1 MAELYRPGEQVPNS
15 NVASRSL
22 LVKNNWYLLR
32 NQQINLHYMDTKI
45 RFGEIN
51 PFINTLLIEFS
62 GLWNNTTQERYE
74 IVPIQGIDS
83 NIHSRTYK
91 LGYQWQPEGSRWIDL
106 KADLW
111 RVNTTSIRHQS
122 GGPDL
127 AVPYGDPKY
136 DAWAHCFRHNVEPDL
151 VQGYSCQDLL
161 NEGYNAD
168 TPPNDPP
175 MFEGAN
181 TVFAGSRQTTK
192 VSRTGFNLSNRMRLS
207 DQFSL
212 TLSGRHQYEKL
223 DESSIMA
230 NNDKDIFGIMN
241 AVTALTKLT
250 GPRAG
255 QRKEWGAQL
264 SFDWRTTSR
273 LRIEAGIRYDR
284 FWAFDD
290 ALARARARRD
300 PIYSVT
306 QGIDNVISGLALPY
320 LQVMTQEEIDAYNR
334 AKVELQNRPNDWEEI
349 YRDFYRRHGFLPDDG
364 LSRHNQDGNTSYV
377 DSNDQYQDFDES
389 QTVLYRPMPARI
401 SHYRDRKFSGPVFEN
416 GFFEQ
421 RVENPQGRQGS
432 FYRHLR
438 VEPGS
443 YSRSP
448 TLDITHD
455 SYRQSMYT
463 EGVTFGNNSDYRTRR
478 GDIASTDNEKEAGRI
493 YTDIDPNSDANF
505 PPVKRMNG
513 SAWSPMIALSYDL
526 TDNSRPHLRWAQMTR
541 FPSIYETTNMS
552 AGAVYK
558 YPMLPSI
565 DLKPERSTN
574 WEIGYSYNFAPLWS
588 RLREGDV
595 RLTYFSNTIKNV
607 IDTNENKDLMQYDRK
622 ITQCIELQSRLDF
635 GRFFMSLGGTYRL
648 KQETCDA
655 NLAFAYDIFYN
666 SAPTCIEGAASAPRG
681 STNPSSPNTL
691 LETFAKFL
699 FPS

>member
-1 MAELYRPGEQVPNS
+1 M
-15 NVASRSL
+15 
-22 LVKNNWYLLR
+22 
-32 NQQINLHYMDTKI
+32 
-45 RFGEIN
+45 
-51 PFINTLLIEFS
+51 
-62 GLWNNTTQERYE
+62 
-74 IVPIQGIDS
+74 
-83 NIHSRTYK
+83 
-91 LGYQWQPEGSRWIDL
+91 
-106 KADLW
+106 
-111 RVNTTSIRHQS
+111 
-122 GGPDL
+122 
-127 AVPYGDPKY
+127 PYGDAKY
-136 DAWAHCFRHNVEPDL
+136 DAWARCFRHNVEPDL
-151 VQGYSCQDLL
+151 AQGYSCQDLL

-168 TPPNDPP
+168 IPPNDPP
-175 MFEGAN
+175 MFGGAS
-181 TVFAGSRQTTK
+181 TVFAGSRQATK

-230 NNDKDIFGIMN
+230 NNDKDFFGIMN
-241 AVTALTKLT
+241 AVIALTKLT

-255 QRKEWGAQL
+255 RRKEWGAQL
-264 SFDWRTTSR
+264 SFDWRPTSR

-300 PIYSVT
+300 PAYSVT

-334 AKVELQNRPNDWEEI
+334 AQVELQNRPNDWQEI
-349 YRDFYRRHGFLPDDG
+349 YRDFYRRHGFFPDDSI
-364 LSRHNQDGNTSYV
+364 SRHNQDGNTSYV
-377 DSNDQYQDFDES
+377 DSNGQHQDFDES

-432 FYRHLR
+432 FYRYLKPR
-438 VEPGS
+438 VGGYS
-443 YSRSP
+443 YSDVP
-448 TLDITHD
+448 ILGVTHD
-455 SYRQSMYT
+455 SYSFAPFYI
-463 EGVTFGNNSDYRTRR
+463 EGGMSGLGDGDYRDHKRSYERAESPFTARY
-478 GDIASTDNEKEAGRI
+478 I
-493 YTDIDPNSDANF
+493 YTHIDPNSDANY
-505 PPVKRMNG
+505 PPVKRLNG

-526 TDNSRPHLRWAQMTR
+526 TDNGRLHLRWARMTR
-541 FPSIYETTNMS
+541 FPSIYEATNMS

-574 WEIGYSYNFAPLWS
+574 WEIGYTYNFAPLWS

-622 ITQCIELQSRLDF
+622 ITQGIELQSRLDF

-648 KQETCDA
+648 KQETCDD
-655 NLAFAYDIFYN
+655 NLSFAYDIFYN
-666 SAPTCIEGAASAPRG
+666 SVPACIEGGIGATRFYQSIQPKYSINLDLGVRLVGEKLELGIRGIHHSRRSSKQHDQLVAEGKGHMLFSTGTAYHWHASTIWDAYARYRIG
-681 STNPSSPNTL
+681 NRLSLNLGVNNLTNRYYLDPMSNVPTPGPGRTITL
-691 LETFAKFL
+691 GIKGKF
-699 FPS
+699 